1 MTPKERELCE
11 DAANFCALH
20 GDPLHAAAI
29 RAALRETRE
38 TPAEEKCAICDGPV
52 VDAPGHQACVMIGRS
67 NVAVCGACVAEIAAV
82 PQPMRSLTKQE
93 LNRWIDE
100 FERTMFPHQESEFEA
115 EALTSEGR
123 DRVGVAIQKLVRTLT
138 LPPRETRET
147 PAPDGSVMV
156 RVDAAYVE
164 QMRGQGLAG
173 PFSRVQ
179 LDERDGVPTLLLTVE
194 PTPTPDT
201 VEYWR
206 AVAQELATEIHKLR
220 GMTAP
225 METK

>member
-1 MTPKERELCE
+1 
-11 DAANFCALH
+11 
-20 GDPLHAAAI
+20 
-29 RAALRETRE
+29 
-38 TPAEEKCAICDGPV
+38 
-52 VDAPGHQACVMIGRS
+52 
-67 NVAVCGACVAEIAAV
+67 
-82 PQPMRSLTKQE
+82 
-93 LNRWIDE
+93 
-100 FERTMFPHQESEFEA
+100 
-115 EALTSEGR
+115 
-123 DRVGVAIQKLVRTLT
+123 
-138 LPPRETRET
+138 
-147 PAPDGSVMV
+147 MV